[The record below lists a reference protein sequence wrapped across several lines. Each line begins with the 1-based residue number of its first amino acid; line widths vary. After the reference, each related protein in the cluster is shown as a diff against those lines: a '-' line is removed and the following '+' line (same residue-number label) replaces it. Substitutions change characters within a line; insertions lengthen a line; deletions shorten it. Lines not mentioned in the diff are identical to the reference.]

1 MNLLLKLLNSI
12 KTKLVA
18 YRDNSDRLPAI
29 LPIIVLSKEEADLF
43 LQGHVTLKPL
53 CSIASE
59 IVENLKR
66 NYPNNKINTSEICSV
81 GLSMFS
87 LFYKNGRY
95 ERISKNFEKLG
106 EWSIVVYPRF
116 FYEILEPALLNS
128 FSFLR
133 RSYVTKVIYKKKLPP
148 TEEFNLSIKIWN
160 ERWKNEILFVSA
172 YADQLCVPSLD
183 LSPIHL
189 NLGDL
194 SSYAVKV
201 KTSDLI
207 KGKFPSEIM
216 EDGFQYFLNQF
227 CIKTKKIKGWTF
239 SVLAE
244 LKEIVPTNY
253 YIEKFRKVLPEEKW
267 FVSTSIEKLFVDS
280 APCPRISFNHKNN
293 LDCIDIGINKITF
306 SYKTRVSLDV
316 EEIKSVLEVIDS
328 IIPNKNDHL
337 HKFCIMSLTTEA
349 NLGTVREEIALNSTK
364 FQEEYTA
371 DKNGLMISRHIETE
385 FNLIPN
391 YMLNGACQLC
401 WHYFITTS
409 LPCDEC
415 VPYYSI
421 NDVMLFLVKA
431 QSYNV
436 SDITQLLKDKP
447 YRRFKYVQQHRRCN

>member
-216 EDGFQYFLNQF
+216 EHGFQYFLNQF
-227 CIKTKKIKGWTF
+227 CIKTKKIVT
-239 SVLAE
+239 
-244 LKEIVPTNY
+244 IQNPT
-253 YIEKFRKVLPEEKW
+253 
-267 FVSTSIEKLFVDS
+267 
-280 APCPRISFNHKNN
+280 
-293 LDCIDIGINKITF
+293 
-306 SYKTRVSLDV
+306 
-316 EEIKSVLEVIDS
+316 
-328 IIPNKNDHL
+328 
-337 HKFCIMSLTTEA
+337 
-349 NLGTVREEIALNSTK
+349 
-364 FQEEYTA
+364 
-371 DKNGLMISRHIETE
+371 
-385 FNLIPN
+385 
-391 YMLNGACQLC
+391 
-401 WHYFITTS
+401 
-409 LPCDEC
+409 
-415 VPYYSI
+415 
-421 NDVMLFLVKA
+421 
-431 QSYNV
+431 
-436 SDITQLLKDKP
+436 
-447 YRRFKYVQQHRRCN
+447 VQR